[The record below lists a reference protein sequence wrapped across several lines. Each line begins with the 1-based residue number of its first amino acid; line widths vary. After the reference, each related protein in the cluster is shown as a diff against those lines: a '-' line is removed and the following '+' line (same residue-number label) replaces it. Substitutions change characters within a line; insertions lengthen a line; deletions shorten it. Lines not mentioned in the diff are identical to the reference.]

1 MDRKYLLMIILYYNS
16 HGEITPNSSVESV
29 MLRETKGRL
38 CVEENP
44 SAVYTLNEQEWQ
56 KLEQA
61 TVLKKVSL
69 AFDNVKVLDVDSKPD
84 DEDLND
90 MNGNDVVPSGGLAG
104 DAHTLASLLQQQI
117 DAINRELV

>member
-1 MDRKYLLMIILYYNS
+1 
-16 HGEITPNSSVESV
+16 

-44 SAVYTLNEQEWQ
+44 SAVFTLNEQEWQ

-69 AFDNVKVLDVDSKPD
+69 AFDNVKLSDVDSEMT
-84 DEDLND
+84 DEDLKD
-90 MNGNDVVPSGGLAG
+90 VNGNDEVIPPGGLAG
-104 DAHTLASLLQQQI
+104 DANTLASLLQQQI